1 MLKFATFTFFLLFHI
16 LVNAESGTFNS
27 SLLTTDDLK
36 EGYFYNSKS
45 RSTDRLAMYWICG
58 EAQKSKFRVFCR
70 KYDYEA
76 FDSDIGCLSFNARIN
91 NQNHQL
97 LCQAKMP
104 YKDCAC
110 QAKQLNQLLK
120 KPGDFCI
127 LANAWDMLDKDSF
140 FKKELSWVYYKT
152 KSIHGISTREDG
164 CKK

>member
-1 MLKFATFTFFLLFHI
+1 MSKFYIIIFFLLS
-16 LVNAESGTFNS
+16 LNTAYSQGTKPLSN
-27 SLLTTDDLK
+27 LLTTDDLK

-45 RSTDRLAMYWICG
+45 RSTDRLGMYWICG
-58 EAQKSKFRVFCR
+58 DTKRSQFHIYCSR
-70 KYDYEA
+70 YDYEA
-76 FDSDIGCLSFNARIN
+76 FDSDIGCLSFDAKIN

-164 CKK
+164 CKQ